1 MADKLTDDQIT
12 EYRESFRLFDKNGDG
27 SITKKELGTMMR
39 SIGEKPTKADL
50 QDLMNEADL
59 DGDGTI
65 DFPEFL
71 CVMAKNQGHDQAP
84 RHTKKTMA
92 DKLTDDQITEYRES
106 FRLFDKNGDGSITKK
121 ELRTV
126 MFSLGKNRTK
136 ADLQD
141 MMNEVDLDGDGTI
154 DFPEFLYLM
163 AKNQG
168 HDQAPRHTKK
178 TMVDYQLTD
187 DQILEFREAFRVFDK
202 NGDGYITVNE
212 LRTTMRSLGET
223 QTKAELQDM
232 INEADADGDGTIS
245 FSEFVCVMTGKMID
259 TQSKKET
266 YRVVNQG
273 QGQVQRHTRND
284 RAGGTNWERDIA
296 VGVASNIIASP
307 ISDFMKDRFKDLFEA
322 LLS

>member
-1 MADKLTDDQIT
+1 MTNISHCL
-12 EYRESFRLFDKNGDG
+12 LF
-27 SITKKELGTMMR
+27 
-39 SIGEKPTKADL
+39 
-50 QDLMNEADL
+50 
-59 DGDGTI
+59 
-65 DFPEFL
+65 
-71 CVMAKNQGHDQAP
+71 V
-84 RHTKKTMA
+84 
-92 DKLTDDQITEYRES
+92 
-106 FRLFDKNGDGSITKK
+106 
-121 ELRTV
+121 
-126 MFSLGKNRTK
+126 
-136 ADLQD
+136 
-141 MMNEVDLDGDGTI
+141 
-154 DFPEFLYLM
+154 
-163 AKNQG
+163 
-168 HDQAPRHTKK
+168 
-178 TMVDYQLTD
+178 
-187 DQILEFREAFRVFDK
+187 
-202 NGDGYITVNE
+202 GYITVNE